1 MNSDD
6 SKHKVAS
13 VIYSLIYLESRY
25 QIKWWIKLIFHRC
38 LKLAKLLED
47 VNRSPAVGIID
58 RSKHDKDALQLK
70 EYLKKTNTN
79 LIQDIRLSSTTIHLK
94 KGLLKE
100 KYCIELSTIFLML
113 QLTRLH
119 CLLIQMGEFSN
130 RQWTW
135 WTCNKYWNYN

>member
-1 MNSDD
+1 M
-6 SKHKVAS
+6 
-13 VIYSLIYLESRY
+13 
-25 QIKWWIKLIFHRC
+25 
-38 LKLAKLLED
+38 
-47 VNRSPAVGIID
+47 NRSPAVGIID

-130 RQWTW
+130 RQ
-135 WTCNKYWNYN
+135 